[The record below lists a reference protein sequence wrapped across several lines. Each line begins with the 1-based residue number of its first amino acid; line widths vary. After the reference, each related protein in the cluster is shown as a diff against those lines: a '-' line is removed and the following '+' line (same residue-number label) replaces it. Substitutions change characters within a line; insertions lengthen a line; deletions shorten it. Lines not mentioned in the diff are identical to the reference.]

1 MTTLIVFAGLPG
13 VGKTTIARKLARAL
27 GGTCYLRVD
36 EIETA
41 IIDGDPMLEPGPEGY
56 RVAAALSVSNLV
68 LGTDVIVD
76 SVNPL
81 TVTRQMFTDAAQHA
95 KAKQAQAEYERLQH
109 HFAQIQQRNR
119 LKGPTWQCLSLAVA
133 APQGTSRWLWAI
145 RHSQG
150 ESLGHKRP
158 ATASKSPPPSDVS
171 IRLRLALQGAG
182 AAGAAGSVGCGRGA
196 AGGAATAAAGPR
208 GVGEHCARSR
218 TSPPSQPLMGS
229 HLSYHCA
236 PHASY
241 TAAAKVAAT
250 ASGTTTAL
258 AAAALVASLKQ
269 RVCGPN

>member
-95 KAKQAQAEYERLQH
+95 KAIHFGVEITCSDLVQHKSRVEYRTSDIAGLS
-109 HFAQIQQRNR
+109 
-119 LKGPTWQCLSLAVA
+119 LPTWERVA
-133 APQGTSRWLWAI
+133 NRSYEPW
-145 RHSQG
+145 
-150 ESLGHKRP
+150 P
-158 ATASKSPPPSDVS
+158 TADLKLDS
-171 IRLRLALQGAG
+171 
-182 AAGAAGSVGCGRGA
+182 
-196 AGGAATAAAGPR
+196 
-208 GVGEHCARSR
+208 
-218 TSPPSQPLMGS
+218 
-229 HLSYHCA
+229 
-236 PHASY
+236 
-241 TAAAKVAAT
+241 
-250 ASGTTTAL
+250 
-258 AAAALVASLKQ
+258 AALSPDSAVQAILSALL
-269 RVCGPN
+269 